1 MAYVTPPD
9 IATGAV
15 YTETM
20 WDQYVKA
27 NFEATF
33 VHAAA
38 AAGDMAYATAAN
50 TVAVLTKGTTDDM
63 LVAGAAAPEWQ
74 TTPCCH
80 MQADNNQAIG
90 AAGWTTVTYVNADS
104 TIVDPDS
111 MHTAN
116 STRITPPAGCGGFYT
131 FGACAKFDASGDN
144 TNNWKFGVRI
154 IMGGATI
161 IAAHTQAYEF
171 LLDGEDVSLS
181 VTGGRYLAATTGW
194 IEFQVYTTVA
204 INILNEGGFSPVFWA
219 SWQRRT

>member
-1 MAYVTPPD
+1 MAYVALPD
-9 IATGAV
+9 KSGGDQYIEA
-15 YTETM
+15 M
-20 WDQYVKA
+20 WDGVKA

-111 MHTAN
+111 MHTAD
-116 STRITPPAGCGGFYT
+116 STRITIPAGCGGFYT

-154 IMGGATI
+154 ILNGANTI
-161 IAAHTQAYEF
+161 AVHTQAYEF
-171 LLDGEDVSLS
+171 LLDGQDVTLP
-181 VTGGRYLAATTGW
+181 VPGGRFLAAEDF

-204 INILNEGGFSPVFWA
+204 INILNEDLFSPVFWA

>member
-33 VHAAA
+33 VHIAA
-38 AAGDMAYATAAN
+38 AAGDIPYATAAN
-50 TVAVLTKGTTDDM
+50 TVDKLALGTTDDM

-90 AAGWTTVTYVNADS
+90 AAGWTTVTYVDADS
-104 TIVDPDS
+104 TIVDAGG
-111 MHTAN
+111 MHTAD
-116 STRITPPAGCGGFYT
+116 STRITIPAGCGGFYT

-154 IMGGATI
+154 ILNGANTI
-161 IAAHTQAYEF
+161 AVHTQAYEF
-171 LLDGEDVSLS
+171 LLDGQDVTLP
-181 VTGGRYLAATTGW
+181 VPGGRFLAAADF

-204 INILNEGGFSPVFWA
+204 INILNEDLFSPVFWA

>member
-1 MAYVTPPD
+1 MAYVAVPD
-9 IATGAV
+9 KAPDDV
-15 YTETM
+15 FTETM
-20 WDQYVKA
+20 WDQSIKA

-33 VHAAA
+33 VHIAA

-90 AAGWTTVTYVNADS
+90 AAGWTTVTYVDADS
-104 TIVDPDS
+104 TIVDAGS
-111 MHTAN
+111 MHTAD
-116 STRITPPAGCGGFYT
+116 STRITIPVGCGGFYT
-131 FGACAKFDASGDN
+131 YGCCAKFDASGDN
-144 TNNWKFGVRI
+144 TNNWKFGVRVI
-154 IMGGATI
+154 LGGVNV
-161 IAAHTQAYEF
+161 IAAHTQAYEY

-181 VTGGRYLAATTGW
+181 LSSGRFFTAETW

-204 INILNEGGFSPVFWA
+204 INILNEGLFSPVFWA